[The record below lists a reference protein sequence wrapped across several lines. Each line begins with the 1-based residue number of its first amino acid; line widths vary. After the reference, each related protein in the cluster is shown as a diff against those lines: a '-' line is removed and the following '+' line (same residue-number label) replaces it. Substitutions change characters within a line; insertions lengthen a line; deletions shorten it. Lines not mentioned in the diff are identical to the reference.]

1 MTWYD
6 EFNSPFWLTL
16 SGAFFAF
23 LGLVVRA
30 ALKSN
35 CKNFSCC
42 WGAFR
47 CVRETT
53 ADLEDLE
60 IAQQT
65 TASASS
71 N

>member
-1 MTWYD
+1 
-6 EFNSPFWLTL
+6 LTF

-30 ALKSN
+30 SLKSN

-53 ADLEDLE
+53 ADTVDLE
-60 IAQQT
+60 IGQPPVAT
-65 TASASS
+65 KE
-71 N
+71 